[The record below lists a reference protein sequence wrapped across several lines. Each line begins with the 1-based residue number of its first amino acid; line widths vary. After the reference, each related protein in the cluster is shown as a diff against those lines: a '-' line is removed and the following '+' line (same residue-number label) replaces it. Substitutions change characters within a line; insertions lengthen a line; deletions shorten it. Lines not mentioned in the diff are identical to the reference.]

1 MKRSQSI
8 GMLVLAAAAL
18 PGCKKVADEKKS
30 DLEPGKI
37 VYYSVPAVKNLTVEY
52 STEPSTQ
59 VEVYV
64 VADKDAE
71 KAKSDLQNGKEH
83 AGALASQKAAN
94 GTINVTSSA
103 KTEMTVL
110 VTSNKKTTV
119 TVKMNG
125 S

>member
-1 MKRSQSI
+1 MKRLQI
-8 GMLVLAAAAL
+8 AGMIVFAAAVL

-37 VYYSVPAVKNLTVEY
+37 VFYSVPAVKNLTVDY

-71 KAKSDLQNGKEH
+71 KAKTDLQNGKEPT
-83 AGALASQKAAN
+83 GALASQKAAN
-94 GTINVTSSA
+94 GTINVASSA

-110 VTSNKKTTV
+110 VTSNKKTSV

>member
-1 MKRSQSI
+1 MKHIQFVA
-8 GMLVLAAAAL
+8 MFALVFAAL

-30 DLEPGKI
+30 DLDLGKI
-37 VYYSVPAVKNLTVEY
+37 VFYSVPAVKSLTIDF

-64 VADKDAE
+64 FADKDAE
-71 KAKSDLQNGKEH
+71 KAKSDLQNGKEPT
-83 AGALASQKAAN
+83 GALASQKAAN
-94 GTINVTSSA
+94 GTINVTNSA

-110 VTSNKKTTV
+110 ITSNKKTTV